1 VIVYGADHASTD
13 LHVVPGKRRA
23 CAIHNPYSLVI
34 FGHRSILSAPS
45 FLHSLSLPRSLPHAR
60 SLSES
65 SPGCDG
71 VIFGIHQAAATM
83 AYLTRM
89 VLRGAAPQREAKKHT
104 ALRVGLKYPVCF
116 VVGSRRLI
124 IKSRLDPPPHIR
136 DISAPSQS
144 WPLLGQAPGYIATL
158 VPVVPAADFFL
169 KFFPRWRP

>member
-1 VIVYGADHASTD
+1 M
-13 LHVVPGKRRA
+13 
-23 CAIHNPYSLVI
+23 I
-34 FGHRSILSAPS
+34 FG
-45 FLHSLSLPRSLPHAR
+45 F
-60 SLSES
+60 
-65 SPGCDG
+65 
-71 VIFGIHQAAATM
+71 HQEAATM
-83 AYLTRM
+83 EYLTRM

-158 VPVVPAADFFL
+158 VPVGPAADFFWNSSHDSDREFNEPDFNCE
-169 KFFPRWRP
+169 KSGAFRPIIGQSCVPDPIGP